1 MLILELVQI
10 VNDPLHISG
19 HVEPDLADLL
29 RGLLCKDATKRL
41 SLEAVANHS
50 WVVRGYGPVQ

>member
-1 MLILELVQI
+1 MICIAHKEPAVITMIHAYAELV
-10 VNDPLHISG
+10 
-19 HVEPDLADLL
+19 A
-29 RGLLCKDATKRL
+29 DATKRL